1 MLFPHLP
8 PLTGLAITLRFTQK
22 AEFSLFHEMAV
33 DAFLRHLLNIGQTY
47 SQHLSIVT
55 PENGRLFYREGDTY
69 RFVVQAQG
77 DAREIK
83 PILQKLIIQLQQ
95 LPHSAPIKDKA
106 VPLRDNVIL
115 HSLQD
120 LYDGIAVSNAL
131 SLDEYT
137 HTRACEQAESW
148 YQTAKLDQQPLTLTW
163 HWQSIVRLLKADHAE
178 HTGENRFCREANDL
192 TPHLLLKR
200 IYETLANLCTQFGSP
215 PTPEQTQLHHQ
226 WLADQAQHLNIQNA
240 DLFWVDT
247 PYFSK
252 GGETNTLGGM
262 MGFVQLQLTPPI
274 EPDILTLLILGQTIG
289 IGQRRTSGFGK
300 YRLQHPLKQQ
310 HLHLGLHPITIT
322 RAQPLTEYLTQDTL
336 LTAAIAQTE
345 AKPNIDEISNK
356 TESQVRSGA
365 GQIRKGDYQP
375 PPLQAFTLP
384 KSDGSQR
391 MLAVAPL
398 YDRIL
403 QKAAALALT
412 PGLDALMSQASYGYR
427 KGLSRQQ
434 VRYEIQNAYR
444 EGYHWVFESDIDDFF
459 DAVYRPQLLNRLKA
473 LFGDDPLW
481 PQLESW
487 LGAEIHYKHYIVE
500 RQADHGLPQGSP
512 LSPLLANFILDDF
525 DSDLE
530 AHGFKLIR
538 FADDFII
545 LCKSQHQ
552 AQLAAQGVKASL
564 AQVGLQLNIDKTH
577 IVHLKQ
583 GFKFLGYLFRE
594 DHAIEVAGDTA
605 DGRNT
610 FAAEDAP
617 DNLPAWLANI
627 GENPIK
633 SIEDEDAPKN
643 QIGELE
649 EQGLHLVLAGDAQI
663 LTTDNH
669 NLIVKKDDTLTHKVS
684 WELLHSITLI
694 GLHSMT
700 LPAQHQAL
708 AHKIPV
714 HMADRSGRYLGALTS
729 YHPAQNS
736 YKHWFTQLQMFDRDD
751 FNLPLAKALVNS
763 RIHNQRTALLKR
775 KAHRKILQPALN
787 QLKKLQYKVT
797 NAQKL
802 SSLNGLEGTAT
813 RIYLQQLNH
822 FLPEWAHFTKR
833 TRRPPTD
840 PFNVLL
846 SLGYTILYS
855 HVDSILQAAGFLTW
869 KGLYHQQSAA
879 HAALASDIMESY
891 RHLVER
897 YALYVINHNQ
907 IKEDDFREDPQP
919 YNKTTALRLS
929 AEARRRYVSGLLNR
943 FNQFSTQQTLH
954 QHLYDQ
960 AQTLK
965 QAIHNQTPNSFQPWK
980 QMK

>member
-8 PLTGLAITLRFTQK
+8 PLTGLAITLRFTQQ

-33 DAFLRHLLNIGQTY
+33 DAFLRHLLNIGTAY

-106 VPLRDNVIL
+106 VPLRDNVTL

-137 HTRACEQAESW
+137 HARACEQAQSW
-148 YQTAKLDQQPLTLTW
+148 YQAAQLDQQPLTLTW

-178 HTGENRFCREANDL
+178 HTGENRFCRDTNDL

-200 IYETLANLCTQFGSP
+200 IYETLAHLNTQFG
-215 PTPEQTQLHHQ
+215 TPLTSEQTNLHHQ
-226 WLADQAQHLNIQNA
+226 WLTEQAQHLNIQNA

-262 MGFVQLQLTPPI
+262 MGSFQLQLTPPI
-274 EPDILTLLILGQTIG
+274 EPDILALLILGQTIG

-345 AKPNIDEISNK
+345 AKPNIDEISDK
-356 TESQVRSGA
+356 TESQVFSGA
-365 GQIRKGDYQP
+365 GQIRKGDYHP
-375 PPLQAFTLP
+375 PPLQAFTIP

-391 MLAVAPL
+391 LLAVAPL

-473 LFGDDPLW
+473 LFGEDPLW
-481 PQLESW
+481 SQLEAW

-525 DSDLE
+525 DSDL
-530 AHGFKLIR
+530 
-538 FADDFII
+538 
-545 LCKSQHQ
+545 
-552 AQLAAQGVKASL
+552 QGS
-564 AQVGLQLNIDKTH
+564 
-577 IVHLKQ
+577 
-583 GFKFLGYLFRE
+583 
-594 DHAIEVAGDTA
+594 
-605 DGRNT
+605 
-610 FAAEDAP
+610 
-617 DNLPAWLANI
+617 AN
-627 GENPIK
+627 
-633 SIEDEDAPKN
+633 SI
-643 QIGELE
+643 
-649 EQGLHLVLAGDAQI
+649 
-663 LTTDNH
+663 
-669 NLIVKKDDTLTHKVS
+669 S
-684 WELLHSITLI
+684 
-694 GLHSMT
+694 
-700 LPAQHQAL
+700 
-708 AHKIPV
+708 
-714 HMADRSGRYLGALTS
+714 
-729 YHPAQNS
+729 
-736 YKHWFTQLQMFDRDD
+736 
-751 FNLPLAKALVNS
+751 
-763 RIHNQRTALLKR
+763 
-775 KAHRKILQPALN
+775 
-787 QLKKLQYKVT
+787 
-797 NAQKL
+797 
-802 SSLNGLEGTAT
+802 
-813 RIYLQQLNH
+813 
-822 FLPEWAHFTKR
+822 
-833 TRRPPTD
+833 
-840 PFNVLL
+840 
-846 SLGYTILYS
+846 
-855 HVDSILQAAGFLTW
+855 
-869 KGLYHQQSAA
+869 
-879 HAALASDIMESY
+879 
-891 RHLVER
+891 
-897 YALYVINHNQ
+897 
-907 IKEDDFREDPQP
+907 
-919 YNKTTALRLS
+919 
-929 AEARRRYVSGLLNR
+929 
-943 FNQFSTQQTLH
+943 
-954 QHLYDQ
+954 
-960 AQTLK
+960 
-965 QAIHNQTPNSFQPWK
+965 
-980 QMK
+980 